1 MWWIRNQKLRVVK
14 KYTRPYLDGVLYTW
28 KHYITLM
35 EYVQKLKS
43 GHIIWN
49 PYRHNWDVIKNIT
62 YNWATIQHGKFI
74 DDEWVEGRICGQYI
88 DEFYIDLESG
98 YRLYDIDQWHWLR
111 LPTFSSKEDENLW
124 FEKLLQFNKQ
134 IGLYGYDPGPF
145 IKEPMRSLMT
155 IDKEAW
161 LSQTKNDE

>member
-1 MWWIRNQKLRVVK
+1 MK
-14 KYTRPYLDGVLYTW
+14 
-28 KHYITLM
+28 
-35 EYVQKLKS
+35 YVQKLQP

-49 PYRHNWDVIKNIT
+49 PYKKHWDIIKNIE
-62 YNWATIQHGKFI
+62 YNWAPIQHAKYI
-74 DDEWVEGRICGQYI
+74 YDKDEWIEGRVCGQYI

-98 YRLYDIDQWHWLR
+98 YRLYDIDQWGYNYI
-111 LPTFSSKEDENLW
+111 PKFVSEEDKTLW
-124 FEKLLQFNKQ
+124 FNRLLQFNKQ

-161 LSQTKNDE
+161 LSYPEDE